1 MKKGAVIPEIRQVWE
16 VRANGLPRLL
26 VEASTKSEAEA
37 RYRERFRILAPDIQ
51 WMELAPCQRQQKTS
65 E

>member
-1 MKKGAVIPEIRQVWE
+1 MKKGVPPEIRQVWE

-26 VEASTKSEAEA
+26 VEASTKSEADA
-37 RYRERFRILAPDIQ
+37 RYRERFQILTPDIE

-65 E
+65 V